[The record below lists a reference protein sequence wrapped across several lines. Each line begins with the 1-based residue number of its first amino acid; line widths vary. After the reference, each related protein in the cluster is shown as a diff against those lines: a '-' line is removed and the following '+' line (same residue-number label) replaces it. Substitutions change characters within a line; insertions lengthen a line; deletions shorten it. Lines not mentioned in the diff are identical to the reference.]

1 MAEKPDTKEGIAAG
15 AVYWIFFML
24 VFRLLGY
31 TNFLSILL
39 GAIAGLATGVMA
51 AWWSPKAE
59 PRRKTRKIAKTTEAG
74 PEVVEEEV
82 EAPAAAPLFREY
94 GAFDRRPRKRR
105 EKNGRFFSRI
115 FRRG

>member
-1 MAEKPDTKEGIAAG
+1 MAEKPDTKEGVAAG
-15 AVYWIFFML
+15 VVYWIFFML

-51 AWWSPKAE
+51 AWWNPKEE

-74 PEVVEEEV
+74 TEVVEEEV
-82 EAPAAAPLFREY
+82 EEPKVPLFREY
-94 GAFDRRPRKRR
+94 GTFDTRPRKRR
-105 EKNGRFFSRI
+105 ERNGRFFSRI